1 MCERES
7 VEVERGES
15 EKEREDAH
23 SSRSVQLPTE
33 GSLQSRVV
41 GRLLRPPLPCSLS
54 AMRMTMRA
62 CGFRSGNGAPASEC
76 ERTKSARLG
85 RRRGRGGRAGRTE
98 APRVD
103 LGAQVER
110 IAVRVERRVEQDRV
124 PLSDVERDAVERR
137 AKDGRVV
144 GLDHLERVLVDR
156 RVDDRV
162 RARVDDAQA
171 DAAVGREHELGE
183 VELPALGA
191 RGRRARRE
199 RAVVDALAVDELRVG
214 RRSEE
219 GLCARKRERGRVSRA
234 LIEGELEP
242 NEGRTPLRPC
252 GERSKST
259 RKSAESWYQSLS
271 MITCARELKRGGRG
285 RQGRRGA
292 QVSDGE
298 VGCRKAVVSDFSTL
312 VHLHERERARTC
324 RPLARPP
331 RLGQVAAADPV
342 APRRETVQLGT
353 GPSRHALACSRT
365 LSSYPQHRGR
375 VGEAVEA
382 GAEGGRERASRRAAV
397 GRRRR
402 CPDSVDA
409 TDGSECIAAALGSE
423 REEGDETK
431 AGRSDE
437 TSEPSLEKVL
447 AAKVARTGKGTTC
460 RLQ

>member
-1 MCERES
+1 MSSTTPRRGRAGDAQGDVVEGPLEDGARVARRDDAARRRRVEEADLVGPVRDVTDDARAQQGCGRAGCERES
-7 VEVERGES
+7 VEVETGES

-54 AMRMTMRA
+54 AIRMTMRA
-62 CGFRSGNGAPASEC
+62 CGFRSANGAPASEC

-124 PLSDVERDAVERR
+124 PLSDVERDPVERR

-234 LIEGELEP
+234 LIEGESELQ
-242 NEGRTPLRPC
+242 EGRTPLRPC
-252 GERSKST
+252 GERSEST

-271 MITCARELKRGGRG
+271 MITGAR
-285 RQGRRGA
+285 
-292 QVSDGE
+292 
-298 VGCRKAVVSDFSTL
+298 
-312 VHLHERERARTC
+312 
-324 RPLARPP
+324 
-331 RLGQVAAADPV
+331 
-342 APRRETVQLGT
+342 
-353 GPSRHALACSRT
+353 
-365 LSSYPQHRGR
+365 
-375 VGEAVEA
+375 
-382 GAEGGRERASRRAAV
+382 GRERVSRVLGRA
-397 GRRRR
+397 
-402 CPDSVDA
+402 
-409 TDGSECIAAALGSE
+409 EEEKGSE
-423 REEGDETK
+423 RTWSMSK
-431 AGRSDE
+431 SRPR
-437 TSEPSLEKVL
+437 TSGSLGE
-447 AAKVARTGKGTTC
+447 
-460 RLQ
+460 

>member
-1 MCERES
+1 MTDDARAQESCGRAGCERES
-7 VEVERGES
+7 VEVETGES

-85 RRRGRGGRAGRTE
+85 RRRRRGGRAGRTE
-98 APRVD
+98 AARVD

-219 GLCARKRERGRVSRA
+219 GLCARKRGRVSRA

-252 GERSKST
+252 GERSEST

-271 MITCARELKRGGRG
+271 MITCAR
-285 RQGRRGA
+285 
-292 QVSDGE
+292 
-298 VGCRKAVVSDFSTL
+298 
-312 VHLHERERARTC
+312 
-324 RPLARPP
+324 
-331 RLGQVAAADPV
+331 
-342 APRRETVQLGT
+342 
-353 GPSRHALACSRT
+353 
-365 LSSYPQHRGR
+365 
-375 VGEAVEA
+375 
-382 GAEGGRERASRRAAV
+382 GRERVSRVLKRA
-397 GRRRR
+397 
-402 CPDSVDA
+402 
-409 TDGSECIAAALGSE
+409 EEEKGSE
-423 REEGDETK
+423 RTWSMSK
-431 AGRSDE
+431 SRPR
-437 TSEPSLEKVL
+437 TSGSLGE
-447 AAKVARTGKGTTC
+447 
-460 RLQ
+460 